1 MIFSKP
7 IIVSVL
13 LGCGIVAAIGVYYK
27 TTVVTKGVSPLA
39 EVVLDE
45 ELVVTKGV
53 SPLAE
58 VVLDEELVVAP
69 DELEYENDIPIPP
82 IIHPLPVELETI
94 SDSSDYESD
103 SSESDSVIQ

>member
-39 EVVLDE
+39 D
-45 ELVVTKGV
+45 
-53 SPLAE
+53 

-69 DELEYENDIPIPP
+69 DELEYENDIPMPP

>member
-39 EVVLDE
+39 D
-45 ELVVTKGV
+45 
-53 SPLAE
+53 

-69 DELEYENDIPIPP
+69 DELEYENDIPIPA